1 MQGESEKT
9 MKLDIVLAKIATKN
23 YTAIILNSD
32 NIDDA
37 ITSIVEFFDYIDSKN
52 ISKSVADYLKMKI
65 TVLMAA
71 NGYLPSYSCK
81 MFGFKRSRRYNGGTD
96 M

>member
-1 MQGESEKT
+1 MSNLYIQ
-9 MKLDIVLAKIATKN
+9 
-23 YTAIILNSD
+23 
-32 NIDDA
+32 A
-37 ITSIVEFFDYIDSKN
+37 ITTCGCCVYTEISLPEDFDYIDSKN

-65 TVLMAA
+65 TVLVAA